1 MNDSVVPPGHNGPMS
16 VADLHLE
23 RTITL
28 MAGEGAVPRDDQRA
42 AVRALVDDRARVLVV
57 QATGWG
63 KSAVYWAATAALRA
77 GGAGCTLVVS
87 PLLAL
92 MRDQISAAERA
103 GLRAA
108 TVNSTNVDD
117 WSTVMDDVR
126 RGVIDVLLISPER
139 LANPRFAAQLPTLLS
154 VCGLLVIDEAHCVSD
169 WGFDFR
175 PDYQRLTRTLV
186 ALAPGTPV
194 LATTAT
200 ANERVTFDV
209 AGQLGPDT
217 LTLRGSLA
225 RASLRL
231 AVVPGLGAVERYA
244 WVADALATLHGSGI
258 IYVLTVA
265 ETERVAA
272 LLQDQGF
279 DVAAYSSKNEPAE
292 REMLEDRLRHNQVK
306 ALVATSAL
314 GMGYDKPDLAFCI
327 HLGSPSSPVAY
338 YQQVGRAGRAL
349 DDAVAVLLPSS
360 NDERLWDYF
369 ASAGIPD
376 PGQVDTLIRALDEG
390 ARTVANLETATGLR
404 RGRIDA
410 LLKILAVDDAVVRE
424 TDGWFTTGTPWIY
437 DEAKWNELRKV
448 RAAEA
453 DLMRSFAAGKGCL
466 MQFLQEAL
474 DDPDPSPCGRCSVCT
489 GELPAPGA
497 QATAPRVASAA
508 HFLRGVDVIIEPRK
522 LWPSGLKG
530 RKGRISGLASG
541 RALAFAD
548 DAAWADAI
556 NALGQHDLDAPEEI
570 ASAMV
575 DVLRRWSKQW
585 QRPVAVVPM
594 PSRRRPRLIHTV
606 AEHIAAVGKLPL
618 IDALEWNGPP
628 PPNDSASGA
637 RVAALLGSLRLAEGV
652 HLPHG
657 PVLLIDDTYRSGWT
671 MTVGAS
677 MLAEIGATSVL
688 PFVVHRLP

>member
-1 MNDSVVPPGHNGPMS
+1 MS
-16 VADLHLE
+16 DADLHLE

-139 LANPRFAAQLPTLLS
+139 LANPRFAAQLPTLLAA
-154 VCGLLVIDEAHCVSD
+154 CGLLVIDEAHCVSD

-200 ANERVTFDV
+200 ANERVTLDV

-231 AVVPGLGAVERYA
+231 GVVPGLGAVERYA
-244 WVADALATLHGSGI
+244 WVADALASLDGSGI

-349 DDAVAVLLPSS
+349 DDAVAVLLPSP

-376 PGQVDTLIRALDEG
+376 PGQVDTVIRALDSG
-390 ARTVANLETATGLR
+390 ARSVATLESATGLR

-424 TDGWFTTGTPWIY
+424 TDGWFTTATPWIY
-437 DEAKWNELRKV
+437 DENKWNELRKV

-466 MQFLQEAL
+466 MQFLQQAL
-474 DDPDPSPCGRCSVCT
+474 DDPDPTQCGRCSVCT
-489 GELPAPGA
+489 GELPPPGA
-497 QATAPRVASAA
+497 QPTESRVASAA
-508 HFLRGVDVIIEPRK
+508 QFLRGVDVIIEPRK
-522 LWPSGLKG
+522 LWPSGIAG
-530 RKGRISGLASG
+530 RKGRISGLGDG

-548 DAAWADAI
+548 DAAWADAL
-556 NALGQHDLDAPEEI
+556 NALHRNGQRDLEAPEEI
-570 ASAMV
+570 ARAMV
-575 DVLRRWSKQW
+575 DVLRRWSQQW
-585 QRPVAVVPM
+585 QRPVAVVAM

-618 IDALEWNGPP
+618 IDALGCHGPP

-637 RVAALLGSLRLAEGV
+637 RVTALLGSLHLIDGV
-652 HLPHG
+652 HLPRG
-657 PVLLIDDTYRSGWT
+657 PVLVIDDTYRSGWT
-671 MTVGAS
+671 MTVAAS
-677 MLAEIGATSVL
+677 LLTEIGATSVL
-688 PFVVHRLP
+688 PFVIHQLP